1 MMRLVV
7 FLAFSSTAATQV
19 ELRPGMVIT
28 QSTRILPKTYRL
40 AAPASLDSAVITIKG
55 DDLTVDFQGATLEGL
70 APDADPDR
78 AAGVAIRVDGGH
90 NVRIINARIRG
101 YHVGILARGTK
112 GLALI
117 DNDVSYTW
125 KPRLFSLIEHESL
138 VDWLSYHH
146 NEQDEW
152 LRYGAAMYL
161 ADVSGGEIRR
171 NRAVQGMNGL
181 LLARSDHVAIREN
194 EFSFNSGL
202 GIGLYRS
209 SDDTI
214 IENRIDY
221 NVRGYSHRFYRRGQ
235 DSAGLLLFEQSSR
248 NTVAYNSATHGG
260 DGLFLWAGQT
270 AMDSGTAGA
279 SDNLFYAN
287 DFSFA
292 PANGME
298 ATFSS
303 NSFIANRAVGSDY
316 GLWGGYSYSSLVL
329 GNDFADNRTGIAIE
343 HGQDNAI
350 TGNRFVRD
358 STAIRL
364 WADSIEPSE
373 WGYPKHHDTRSRD
386 YVVANNVFVKN
397 RVALRARNTSAVTV
411 TDNRWVGVDTMLA
424 LLDTAAFRAAGNMPS
439 DDTTRQTLPPD
450 SPDFASKVPRGHV
463 PSSALTLRDRSA
475 IVVDEWGPYDW
486 QSPKLWPVDSSR
498 AVPLRLA
505 VVGPRG
511 TWRIVTRRGVAALS
525 RNNGSVGDTIS
536 VTPAPDSVGDWEVTL
551 EYRGGATVSPRG
563 VKSAAGRA
571 YRFSYGRFEPAI
583 TWTTKFFAWTDT
595 TRRFETPIAADPG
608 AMPRG
613 SLDYEWYRPTVA
625 GLPQAHWSLDA
636 TGTVTLAPGT
646 YTLRTISDD
655 AVRVWVDGLLVIDH
669 WTPHESMVDAAPLSG
684 GRHELRVAY
693 YQVDGWTELRLD
705 IVRGIERSAGSPGPH

>member
-7 FLAFSSTAATQV
+7 FLAFSSTAAAQV

-28 QSTRILPKTYRL
+28 QSVRLVPRTYRIP
-40 AAPASLDSAVITIKG
+40 APESLDSAVVTIRG
-55 DDLTVDFQGATLEGL
+55 DDVTVDFQGATLEGM

-78 AAGVAIRVDGGH
+78 ATGVAIRVEGGH

-101 YHVGILARGTK
+101 YRVGILARGTK

-117 DNDVSYTW
+117 ENDVSYTW

-152 LRYGAAMYL
+152 LRYGAAFYL
-161 ADVSGGEIRR
+161 ADVRGGELRG

-181 LLARSDHVAIREN
+181 LLARSDHIAIRNN

-209 SDDTI
+209 TDDTI
-214 IENRIDY
+214 TQNKIDY

-235 DSAGLLLFEQSSR
+235 DSAGLLMFEQSSR
-248 NTVAYNSATHGG
+248 NIVVSNSVTHGG

-270 AMDSGTAGA
+270 AMDSGTTGA
-279 SDNLFYAN
+279 NDNLFYDN

-298 ATFSS
+298 ATFSR
-303 NSFIANRAVGSDY
+303 NKFVGNRAVGSDY
-316 GLWGGYSYSSLVL
+316 GLWGGYSYSSEIV
-329 GNDFADNRTGIAIE
+329 GNDFADNRWGIAIE
-343 HGQDNAI
+343 HGQDNVI
-350 TGNRFVRD
+350 RGNRFLRD

-386 YVVANNVFVKN
+386 YAVDSNVFVGN
-397 RVALRARNTSAVTV
+397 RVAVRARNTSGLVVTG
-411 TDNRWVGVDTMLA
+411 NRWVGVDTIFVLR
-424 LLDTAAFRAAGNMPS
+424 DTAGFRESEN
-439 DDTTRQTLPPD
+439 
-450 SPDFASKVPRGHV
+450 V
-463 PSSALTLRDRSA
+463 PSGDSAFGPMRRIRSLRPSPLDASRDRSA
-475 IVVDEWGPYDW
+475 IIVDEWGPYDW

-505 VVGPRG
+505 VLGPPG
-511 TWRIVTRRGVAALS
+511 TWRVVTRRGVAALS
-525 RNNGSVGDTIS
+525 RTSGSVGDTIS
-536 VTPAPDSVGDWEVTL
+536 VTPAPDSVGDWDVTL

-563 VKSAAGRA
+563 VKRGAGA
-571 YRFSYGRFEPAI
+571 TYRFSYGRFEPAI
-583 TWTTKFFAWTDT
+583 TWTTKFFTWTDT
-595 TRRFETPIAADPG
+595 TKIFETPLGSADPG
-608 AMPRG
+608 PVPRG

-625 GLPQAHWSLDA
+625 GLPLARWSLDA
-636 TGTVTLAPGT
+636 TGTVRLAPGT

-669 WTPHESMVDAAPLSG
+669 WAPHESMVDAAPLTG

-693 YQVDGWTELRLD
+693 YQVDGWTELRVD
-705 IVRGIERSAGSPGPH
+705 IVRGVERSTGSPGPH